1 MKTSHPISHKIL
13 KRIQGSGRGSVFITA
28 DFSALGSRAAV
39 DQALSRLA
47 RQGRVQRLKAG
58 IYYFPTHSRLLKRD
72 VAAAP
77 EKVAAAIARKNG
89 WTVEASGATAANQLG
104 LSTQVPARIVLRTD
118 GSSRTIDVGG
128 WKIELRHTVPRF
140 LGRGRHSPRL
150 LQGLRWMGPNGIT
163 PETIR
168 HLKSSLPTAAKAE
181 LMRDLAKAP
190 LWLQPK
196 LREIA
201 G

>member
-1 MKTSHPISHKIL
+1 M
-13 KRIQGSGRGSVFITA
+13 
-28 DFSALGSRAAV
+28 
-39 DQALSRLA
+39 
-47 RQGRVQRLKAG
+47 QRLKAG
-58 IYYFPTHSRLLKRD
+58 IYYFPTHSQLLKRE

-118 GSSRTIDVGG
+118 GPSRTIDAGG

-168 HLKSSLPTAAKAE
+168 HLKSSLPAAAKAE